1 MALDRAVLV
10 DDDAVRVGR
19 IGARGDIG
27 EEAAVDVDRRE
38 RLEADGLM
46 VDRGWLSLRLGNEGL
61 CGRAA
66 AGLAMMTFD
75 GGVSDGGVNKS
86 RPTPTHSH
94 PCLSVSCL

>member
-1 MALDRAVLV
+1 MALDRAEGLV
-10 DDDAVRVGR
+10 DDDAGRVGR

-66 AGLAMMTFD
+66 AALAYGREGED
-75 GGVSDGGVNKS
+75 GVS
-86 RPTPTHSH
+86 RPTLTPTHSH